1 MYLSKYIFVVATLL
15 ILAGCYPDTED
26 STDTI
31 IKPVKKTVIASSKVV
46 INVTDETGQ
55 ALTGLT
61 ARFNQQSKIINLASF
76 FLFDAKNIYKENELL
91 SITDKDGQVFEYSL
105 YNIENQVNY
114 HNLTLFRNTQ
124 KKVFSTTEGSVISFP
139 SGKMDIDLI
148 NTNFTLENE
157 TYAGNVNCLY
167 HEYDLNNPYHVQA
180 IPGGKLLDIDGKY
193 HLIEWLYVFRFDLL
207 TQNEKYLALANPQN
221 VFLKISPDKQ
231 ARVIQYDRSKKFWT
245 DLGTFSD
252 TKNIPVQ
259 TSGIYAVVYTHEPS
273 VLKGVFTANNLPL
286 VKQKIT
292 YDYDGKS
299 YEAQTTNTGTWEI
312 WVPKNTSVSIQPSA
326 TCPDLQDGITINA
339 GENIVDTGTK
349 NFSTTQIKNI
359 TLKGSFKNC
368 FAEALPGGFIMI
380 NQNTKTEYI
389 YIPESDFEWTLP
401 VCGDGDLSYGAA
413 GNAGE
418 KMANI
423 SFDNDIAD
431 LGNIFL
437 CSGLENQ
444 YISLRTPDGKTLY
457 TGDII
462 VTGSG
467 SETSIFF
474 KSTTQEF
481 LITFLNN
488 QQPGLVTAETGNIV
502 WKDPT
507 FLSKGIEINCPT
519 SNTCGFEEIR
529 ILSQQHNDWI
539 KGSFKGNFW
548 SKTLQPLTARNQ
560 ILEGDFFI
568 KR

>member
-1 MYLSKYIFVVATLL
+1 MYLSKYIFVLATLL
-15 ILAGCYPDTED
+15 IFSGCYPDTEE

-46 INVTDETGQ
+46 INVTDENGQ

-61 ARFNQQSKIINLASF
+61 ARFNQQSKIINQASF
-76 FLFDAKNIYKENELL
+76 FQFDAKNIYKENELL
-91 SITDKDGQVFEYSL
+91 SITDKDGQVYEYSL

-124 KKVFSTTEGSVISFP
+124 KKIFSTTEGSVISFP
-139 SGKMDIDLI
+139 SGKTDIDLS

-157 TYAGNVNCLY
+157 TYAGNVNCFY
-167 HEYDLNNPYHVQA
+167 HEYDLTNPYHVQA

-207 TQNEKYLALANPQN
+207 TQNEKYLVLSNPQK
-221 VFLKISPDKQ
+221 VFLNINPDKQ
-231 ARVIQYDRSKKFWT
+231 ARIIQYDRSKKFWT

-259 TSGIYAVVYTHEPS
+259 TSGIYAVVYTYEPS

-299 YEAQTTNTGTWEI
+299 YETQTTNTGTWEI

-326 TCPDLQDGITINA
+326 TFPDLQNGITINA
-339 GENIVDTGTK
+339 DENIEDTGTK

-401 VCGDGDLSYGAA
+401 VCDDGDLSYGAA

-423 SFDNDIAD
+423 SFDSDIAD

-444 YISLRTPDGKTLY
+444 YISLRTPDGNTLY

-467 SETSIFF
+467 SETSILF

-488 QQPGLVTAETGNIV
+488 QQPGLVAAETGNIV

-507 FLSKGIEINCPT
+507 FLNKGIEINCPT

-529 ILSQQHNDWI
+529 ILSQQNNDWI

>member
-1 MYLSKYIFVVATLL
+1 MYLSKYIFVLATLL
-15 ILAGCYPDTED
+15 ILAGCYPDTEE

-46 INVTDETGQ
+46 INVTDENGQ

-91 SITDKDGQVFEYSL
+91 SITDKDGQVYEYSL

-114 HNLTLFRNTQ
+114 HHLTLFRNTQ
-124 KKVFSTTEGSVISFP
+124 KKIFSTTEGSVISFP
-139 SGKMDIDLI
+139 SGKMDIDLT

-157 TYAGNVNCLY
+157 TYAGNINCLY
-167 HEYDLNNPYHVQA
+167 HEYDLTNPYHVQA
-180 IPGGKLLDIDGKY
+180 IPGGKLLDINGKY

-207 TQNEKYLALANPQN
+207 TQNEKYLALDNPQN
-221 VFLKISPDKQ
+221 VFLNINPDKQ

-259 TSGIYAVVYTHEPS
+259 TSGIYAVAYTYEPS
-273 VLKGVFTANNLPL
+273 VLKGVFTANHLPL

-312 WVPKNTSVSIQPSA
+312 WAPKNTSVSIQPSA
-326 TCPDLQDGITINA
+326 TCPDLQNGITIVA

-380 NQNTKTEYI
+380 NHNTKTEYI

-401 VCGDGDLSYGAA
+401 VCDDGDLSYGAA

-467 SETSIFF
+467 SETSILF

-481 LITFLNN
+481 LITFINN
-488 QQPGLVTAETGNIV
+488 QQPGLVPTETGNIV

-529 ILSQQHNDWI
+529 ILSQQNTDWI